1 MDATRGTATGSWPKR
16 GRIKREYRDVLRV
29 CLLALSSQ
37 PSLVLS
43 PSALHRS
50 VSQRYFIAAPGLIM
64 LLLSR
69 FGPPH
74 LVFGFPSFPVIS
86 RPRGFTAFV
95 HLRWMIELRK
105 QSSDSCRTLGKRL
118 QRVQSNTEEDHRK
131 SAVEN
136 ICMSR

>member
-1 MDATRGTATGSWPKR
+1 MTAARLSKHKTQTEMSC
-16 GRIKREYRDVLRV
+16 VCVSLR
-29 CLLALSSQ
+29 LSSQ

-105 QSSDSCRTLGKRL
+105 QIHVELWGRGFRESSRTPRRTIG
-118 QRVQSNTEEDHRK
+118 RVQWRT
-131 SAVEN
+131 SA
-136 ICMSR
+136 